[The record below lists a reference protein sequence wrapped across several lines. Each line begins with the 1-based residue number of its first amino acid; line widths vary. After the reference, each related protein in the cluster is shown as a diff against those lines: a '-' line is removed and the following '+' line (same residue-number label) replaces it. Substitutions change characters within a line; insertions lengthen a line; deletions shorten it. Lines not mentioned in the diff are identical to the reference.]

1 MAEPYVTTR
10 WWWIRH
16 APVDNPERRLYG
28 QQDLSCDCTNTVLFQ
43 SLAKLLP
50 QNAIWL
56 TSHLRRTRET
66 AEAVLP
72 HIVSGDVKGP
82 ELIAEPA
89 FAEQNFGSWQGMT
102 FYELKDHLGSDFD
115 VFWHNPAKARPPSG
129 ESFADVIAR
138 VGATIGRMNSQYAG
152 RDIVA
157 FAHGGSIRAALA
169 NALNIDADAA
179 LAFTIDNCSLTRI
192 DHVVVSDGRP
202 APGASRPWRVSLVNW
217 LGTSELPVSGHL
229 PDR

>member
-1 MAEPYVTTR
+1 MAEKYVTTR

-16 APVDNPERRLYG
+16 APVENPERRLYG
-28 QQDLSCDCTNTVLFQ
+28 QQDLPCNCSELALFQ
-43 SLAKLLP
+43 SLAGLLP
-50 QNAIWL
+50 SGGVWL

-72 HIVSGDVKGP
+72 HFVNGDAAAP

-102 FYELKDHLGSDFD
+102 FNELKSHLAGDFD
-115 VFWHNPAKARPPSG
+115 AFWSNPAKARPPEG

-138 VGATIGRMNSQYAG
+138 VGDTIDRMNRTFAG
-152 RDIVA
+152 RDIIA

-169 NALNIDADAA
+169 HALAIDADAA
-179 LAFTIDNCSLTRI
+179 LSLRIDNCSLTRI
-192 DHVVVSDGRP
+192 DHVMGDGRP
-202 APGASRPWRVSLVNW
+202 APGALRPWRVTSVNW
-217 LGTSELPVSGHL
+217 LATTVPPKGGN
-229 PDR
+229 

>member
-1 MAEPYVTTR
+1 MAVDYVTTR

-16 APVDNPERRLYG
+16 APVDNPDRRLYG
-28 QQDLSCDCTNTVLFQ
+28 QQDLSCNCNELAPFQ
-43 SLAKLLP
+43 SLAGLLP
-50 QNAIWL
+50 GGAVWL

-72 HIVSGDVKGP
+72 HFVTGDRAEP

-102 FYELKDHLGSDFD
+102 FNELKAHLGGGFD
-115 VFWHNPAKARPPSG
+115 EFWANPAKARPPEG

-138 VGATIGRMNSQYAG
+138 VARAIDHMNNQFAG

-157 FAHGGSIRAALA
+157 FGHGGSIRAALA
-169 NALNIDADAA
+169 HALDVDADAA
-179 LAFTIDNCSLTRI
+179 LSFRIDNCSLTRI
-192 DHVVVSDGRP
+192 DHVMGNGRP
-202 APGASRPWRVSLVNW
+202 APGAVRPWRVTAVNW
-217 LGTSELPVSGHL
+217 LATAAPPKGGN
-229 PDR
+229 